1 MLIHVESVDISGRS
15 KSINDTKS
23 QRSNVSN
30 LMNDKELQMY
40 KQKQLEEELKEK
52 ERINRLQQFEQRSF
66 NAYDKIHQRMIG

>member
-1 MLIHVESVDISGRS
+1 
-15 KSINDTKS
+15 
-23 QRSNVSN
+23 
-30 LMNDKELQMY
+30 MNDKELQMY